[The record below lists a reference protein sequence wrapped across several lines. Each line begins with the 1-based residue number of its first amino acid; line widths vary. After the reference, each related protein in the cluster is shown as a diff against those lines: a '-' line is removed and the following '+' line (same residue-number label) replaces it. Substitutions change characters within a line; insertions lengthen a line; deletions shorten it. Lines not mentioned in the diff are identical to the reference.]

1 MQLYTYSWTHL
12 QSITHHYSKKN
23 PTTIQ
28 TMRIWCSLVPLH
40 PLLLIHRGAINPPPE
55 LTHIS
60 TEAIQA
66 NCYSP
71 SSRPWLSIRP
81 ARTKLCINYM
91 YLHVFK
97 CIYMY
102 LYVSICIYMYV
113 FICIYMYVHVC
124 IFIYFYLYVL
134 ICFYMYLYVFVYI
147 YIYVFIHIYKYSHV
161 FVCIYMSLYVFKYT
175 VFICIWIYLYVFI
188 VFVCVYTV
196 YIYIHAL
203 FIQYNIMPCKTTYV
217 QEWN

>member
-124 IFIYFYLYVL
+124 IFIYIYLYVL

-147 YIYVFIHIYKYSHV
+147 YMYLYIFTSIH
-161 FVCIYMSLYVFKYT
+161 M
-175 VFICIWIYLYVFI
+175 YLYVFI
-188 VFVCVYTV
+188 CLYMYLNIQYLYVFEYIYMYLLYLYVYIQ